1 MENIIEICIGID
13 IAILGIAYPIIIDKT
28 SNIGD
33 KYSSN
38 YLSNIFNFE
47 FPQCK
52 LRKFPL
58 KASILKLTLF
68 FTIFSFLFLI
78 FKFKPLFGWNNWLI
92 NNSADIIVL
101 LLTTI
106 LTIFFFIWLDKVLLY
121 TGKSTSLLKHIIDIY
136 FDTKINTE
144 NQTYC
149 LKAINEIT
157 LYAIEKQDE
166 HLQETLAE
174 FYYQV
179 FSSIRKE
186 HKKGIPLEYPVD
198 LYQLVSA
205 LNRNLAAK
213 EEQRLGELEHRAT
226 SGLWLL
232 GEDLEEIEISE
243 ATYANLWKNI
253 CYIYEK
259 SKFVKMFWA
268 NSFQYF
274 SWKLPVIYPIYSQK
288 EKEIENHQEVN
299 HREIERNR
307 FLEFHYGLGGLLLYS
322 KQYKSIKYIL
332 SYTQSIPPEY
342 VLFPKDMTELFS
354 WFEQFNNKFDHNSRI
369 DIKYY
374 FPDLDNLG
382 ISREA
387 RRWICKFIVLLFI
400 RQFSLIQSYTYQN
413 HTGIISL
420 PTDIYRLESIL
431 NDLVEFNI
439 CLKQLMENFDLFK
452 ELEYIERIREN
463 DYYNYL
469 NSLKEKIKT
478 EIGYKKVNLPISE
491 EKLYQFNSKTN
502 EIISNAFNEYNSIF
516 IEHIASNKQDNKLKL
531 ELKGSQILFNKSAF
545 IEGDIPH
552 LNFDTIYASFLA
564 REVINRYIPNSFYLA
579 KTRRYLLNEKNIID
593 GIHRAASDINQ
604 NEIVVIGINMKFD
617 VEKLLEQGFSHIIK
631 LNSSLSSIRN
641 AIFVMKKSNLPSIE
655 FRELDKQL
663 IEKQKLVLINK
674 KINLYTSVL
683 DLTQQENIQLKE
695 EWSAN
700 GELKEGDI
708 KVQLAIAFH
717 AVVSWKKERDIIL
730 LNINSQYQEQGIED
744 EVTKIEPIK

>member
-38 YLSNIFNFE
+38 YLSNIFNLE

-52 LRKFPL
+52 LWKFPL
-58 KASILKLTLF
+58 KASTLKLTLF
-68 FTIFSFLFLI
+68 FTIFSFLLLI
-78 FKFKPLFGWNNWLI
+78 FKFKPLFGWNNWFI
-92 NNSADIIVL
+92 NNSADLIVL

-144 NQTYC
+144 NRTYC
-149 LKAINEIT
+149 LKAINELT

-186 HKKGIPLEYPVD
+186 HKKGTPLEYPVD

-205 LNRNLAAK
+205 LNRNLVTK

-243 ATYANLWKNI
+243 ATYINLWRNV

-259 SKFVKMFWA
+259 PKFVKMFWA

-274 SWKLPVIYPIYSQK
+274 SWKLPVIYPAYSQK
-288 EKEIENHQEVN
+288 EKEIGNQQEVN
-299 HREIERNR
+299 NRKVERKK
-307 FLEFHYGLGGLLLYS
+307 FLEFHYALGGLLLYS

-332 SYTQSIPPEY
+332 SYTQSTPPEY
-342 VLFPKDMTELFS
+342 VLFPKDMTELFY
-354 WFEQFNNKFDHNSRI
+354 WFEQFNNEFDYDSRI

-382 ISREA
+382 ISRET
-387 RRWICKFIVLLFI
+387 RRWICKFIVVLFI
-400 RQFSLIQSYTYQN
+400 RQFSLVQSYTYQN
-413 HTGIISL
+413 HTGLISL
-420 PTDIYRLESIL
+420 PTEIYRLKSIL

-439 CLKQLMENFDLFK
+439 CLKQLMEDIELFN
-452 ELEYIERIREN
+452 ELEYIERIKVD

-469 NSLKEKIKT
+469 NNLKDNIET
-478 EIGYKKVNLPISE
+478 RIGNEKVNLPISDM
-491 EKLYQFNSKTN
+491 KLLQFNSKTN
-502 EIISNAFNEYNSIF
+502 EIISNAFNEYNPVF
-516 IEHIASNKQDNKLKL
+516 IKHTKSSKQDEKLKL
-531 ELKGSQILFNKSAF
+531 ELKGSQLLFNKSAF
-545 IEGDIPH
+545 IDGDTPH
-552 LNFDTIYASFLA
+552 LNFDTIFASFLA

-579 KTRRYLLNEKNIID
+579 KTRRCLLNERNILD
-593 GIHRAASDINQ
+593 GIHRATSGINQ
-604 NEIVVIGINMKFD
+604 NEIVVIGINMMFD
-617 VEKLLEQGFSHIIK
+617 VEKLFEQEFPHIIK

-641 AIFVMKKSNLPSIE
+641 AIFAMKKSDLPSIE

-674 KINLYTSVL
+674 NINLYTSVL
-683 DLTQQENIQLKE
+683 DLTKPENIQLKE

-700 GELKEGDI
+700 GELNEGDI

-730 LNINSQYQEQGIED
+730 FNIKSQYQEQGIED
-744 EVTKIEPIK
+744 EVTNIEPIK